1 MSELY
6 IVIEIKEGVSVL
18 LRLFINDGIASLEK
32 LNVEVL

>member
-18 LRLFINDGIASLEK
+18 LRFINDGIASLEK
-32 LNVEVL
+32 WNVEVL